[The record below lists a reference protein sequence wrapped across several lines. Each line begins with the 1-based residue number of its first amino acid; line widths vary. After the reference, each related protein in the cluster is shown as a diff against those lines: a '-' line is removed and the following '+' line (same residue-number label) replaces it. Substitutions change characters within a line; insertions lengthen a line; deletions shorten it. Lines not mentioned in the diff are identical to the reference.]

1 MSKRVILGKAG
12 DGSEYGLFVSK
23 SGTDVIDGSDDIA
36 DPQNLLFDSR
46 RAETGGNILA
56 SGTVNIAFSGS
67 DLTTQSSDT
76 YFIGNASSH
85 TTFDYVPLMLF
96 SRVSGNNVFTFNTF
110 QSTSNTIT
118 HPTQQELISIHIGW
132 QNDIYGVINK
142 NKFVL
147 KSRRFVNSANQFQ
160 GLANGTHTFVWVA
173 LAVGEASLS

>member
-142 NKFVL
+142 NKYLSFVL
-147 KSRRFVNSANQFQ
+147 
-160 GLANGTHTFVWVA
+160 
-173 LAVGEASLS
+173 